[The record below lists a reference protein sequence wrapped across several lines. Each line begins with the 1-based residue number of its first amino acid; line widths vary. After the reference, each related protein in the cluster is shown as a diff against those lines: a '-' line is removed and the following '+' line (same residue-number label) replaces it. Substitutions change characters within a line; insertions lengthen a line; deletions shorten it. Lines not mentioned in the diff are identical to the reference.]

1 MLKLAALM
9 ERDKDYLA
17 SLDTVD
23 NGKTVASSLADVE
36 QSIDV
41 MNYYAGWADK
51 VHGDTIPADGQV
63 MTYTRLEPVGVV
75 GQIIPWN
82 YPLAMLAWKW
92 GPALAAGCT
101 IVLKPAELTPLSA
114 LYMGHLAQEAGL
126 PPGVVNVVPGYG
138 VTAGAAVANHL
149 DIDKVAFT
157 GSTQTGRLVMAAA
170 ATSNLKRVSLE
181 LGGKSP
187 LVVMADADLTKAVE
201 IAHEA
206 IFANHGQNCCAG
218 SRTFVQVKCLSVVE
232 FSLRINILLRRK
244 YTRSSWRSLV
254 RLPGAEQSAVLG
266 VARLSR
272 DPRWTGVSLTRSWP
286 SSSQARSR
294 EPGWWPGDRG
304 TETGGT
310 SYSQLSS
317 PRWRMT

>member
-23 NGKTVASSLADVE
+23 NGKTLASSLADVE

-51 VHGDTIPADGQV
+51 LHGDTIPADGQE

-138 VTAGAAVANHL
+138 VTAGAAVANHME
-149 DIDKVAFT
+149 IDKVAFT

-218 SRTFVQVKCLSVVE
+218 SRTFVQVRVV
-232 FSLRINILLRRK
+232 RC
-244 YTRSSWRSLV
+244 
-254 RLPGAEQSAVLG
+254 
-266 VARLSR
+266 
-272 DPRWTGVSLTRSWP
+272 
-286 SSSQARSR
+286 
-294 EPGWWPGDRG
+294 
-304 TETGGT
+304 
-310 SYSQLSS
+310 
-317 PRWRMT
+317 